1 MVSKFRFKLICSA
14 NQLTGFYMM
23 GALAVKGLVL
33 EAKLG
38 DDPIGD
44 WKVVCLK
51 FYEIYFQIIKECF
64 LVPKLS
70 VWFSNFDVYSNV
82 LIGKFCSH

>member
-1 MVSKFRFKLICSA
+1 
-14 NQLTGFYMM
+14 M
-23 GALAVKGLVL
+23 GALAVKGLML

-44 WKVVCLK
+44 WKVVFLK
-51 FYEIYFQIIKECF
+51 FYEIHSQIIKECF

-70 VWFSNFDVYSNV
+70 VWFSNFDVYSNP